1 MKSRKIKIINLN
13 IPTKKIFPKNYCI
26 NSISKSNISTTN
38 LSSLNPDKNIR
49 TNDSYEDTIT
59 VKNKFLFNS
68 PQNRS
73 HILNYKN
80 NAKNINNNLD
90 EWRTEIKNNNYQ
102 NFTYD
107 IKQNKSFV
115 YIRKKGENFN
125 LNNKF
130 DNKIYSKNSIIL
142 NDYRKRIMKLFLSSF
157 RNYYLV
163 FIRKHFY
170 SFIRNITFLIMKKEL
185 FYNANSKMKTKK
197 IKLGNLKNINLSKS
211 YDNCEILNQDKF
223 GKNEYIERKNS
234 VENIRLTPININKN
248 GIQNS
253 RYKSINRN
261 FDNDKLENKNCYQYS
276 PQYNNIFNTNG
287 KVLEFKNVFISF
299 DNKSNKYEENRNNL
313 SGGKR
318 NIFRCFNKKIKDI
331 ITKDKRISIQI
342 NYIFQIQKKQKKLK
356 YIPPNKLKRINS
368 LLDITQIYSLEFL
381 PNKVKNIQNINGDY
395 KEKVNSLLSII
406 DNILLLKQKKLLLYK
421 LKVVIFVKFIYKL
434 IIIIFFNKLGLSK
447 KENTFSNEIFLLDD
461 KLDINI
467 DNFKNF
473 DDSKDI

>member
-1 MKSRKIKIINLN
+1 MKNRKIKIINLN
-13 IPTKKIFPKNYCI
+13 IPTKKIFPKNYCL

-49 TNDSYEDTIT
+49 TNESYEDNII

-68 PQNRS
+68 PQSRS

-80 NAKNINNNLD
+80 NAKKMNNNLAEGSED
-90 EWRTEIKNNNYQ
+90 IKNNNYQ

-107 IKQNKSFV
+107 ISQNKSFV
-115 YIRKKGENFN
+115 YIRKKGQNIN
-125 LNNKF
+125 IKNNYN
-130 DNKIYSKNSIIL
+130 NKIYISNSIIL

-157 RNYYLV
+157 RNYYLA

-185 FYNANSKMKTKK
+185 FYKENSKMKTKK
-197 IKLGNLKNINLSKS
+197 IKIGNLNNINLSKS
-211 YDNCEILNQDKF
+211 YDNCEIFNHDNL
-223 GKNEYIERKNS
+223 GKNEFIRRKKS
-234 VENIRLTPININKN
+234 YENKRVTPINSNKN
-248 GIQNS
+248 GIQNL
-253 RYKSINRN
+253 RYKSLNIN
-261 FDNDKLENKNCYQYS
+261 FEDDKLENKNYVQYS
-276 PQYNNIFNTNG
+276 PQYNNIFNNKG

-299 DNKSNKYEENRNNL
+299 NNKSNKYEENRNNL

-331 ITKDKRISIQI
+331 VTNDKRIYIQI
-342 NYIFQIQKKQKKLK
+342 NYIFQIQKKQRKLK
-356 YIPPNKLKRINS
+356 YISPNKLKKINS
-368 LLDITQIYSLEFL
+368 LLDIENIYSFEFL
-381 PNKVKNIQNINGDY
+381 PNKVNNMPNIDGY
-395 KEKVNSLLSII
+395 SKGEVNNLFTII
-406 DNILLLKQKKLLLYK
+406 DNILLLKQKKIFLYK
-421 LKVVIFVKFIYKL
+421 LKVVNFVKYIHKL
-434 IIIIFFNKLGLSK
+434 IITIFFNKLGLSK

-461 KLDINI
+461 KMDINI